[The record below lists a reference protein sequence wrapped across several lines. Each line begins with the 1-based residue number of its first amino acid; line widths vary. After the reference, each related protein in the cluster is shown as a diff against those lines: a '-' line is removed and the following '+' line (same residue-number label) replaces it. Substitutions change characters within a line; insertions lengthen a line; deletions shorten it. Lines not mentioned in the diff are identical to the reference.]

1 MLRQTRTALLAAT
14 AALLPAPAF
23 AQEATTTR
31 IETRA
36 FYGATVTLEAGVR
49 VFRPLPPH
57 SKVIINPGGATP
69 LHVGHEEY
77 RATTRN
83 YNYNYDQ
90 GGNGADQGPAYD
102 NGYNAYGA
110 PVYGNNYGRNGYN
123 HGNRVQRRNPHE
135 LGFARRGP
143 PQARPSAA
151 KPPTGPGPM
160 GGGGGSGKH

>member
-1 MLRQTRTALLAAT
+1 MSRHKQTAVLAAVAAVLST
-14 AALLPAPAF
+14 AALPTATL

-69 LHVGHEEY
+69 LHVGQQEY
-77 RATTRN
+77 RATTHN

-90 GGNGADQGPAYD
+90 GGNDRGPAYND
-102 NGYNAYGA
+102 GYNSYG
-110 PVYGNNYGRNGYN
+110 VGGFGR
-123 HGNRVQRRNPHE
+123 GNRVQRRHADGNG
-135 LGFARRGP
+135 LARRLPP
-143 PQARPSAA
+143 PQPVAA
-151 KPPTGPGPM
+151 KPS
-160 GGGGGSGKH
+160 GGGGGGGKH